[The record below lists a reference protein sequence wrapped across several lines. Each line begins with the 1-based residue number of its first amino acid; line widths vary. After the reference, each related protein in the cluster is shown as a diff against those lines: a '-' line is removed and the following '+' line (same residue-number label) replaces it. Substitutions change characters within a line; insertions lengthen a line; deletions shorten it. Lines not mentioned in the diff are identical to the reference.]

1 MRTPKY
7 KPPFQCILQQQQRL
21 EKLGWHNE
29 NPKKTSFVKLLDLGA
44 IAARFSGALTDGL
57 EGRGRGVQS
66 GGITSIT
73 SHVVV
78 GIHVIQGQSFFGCS
92 RGSRRCLPSHGP
104 CRSLKV
110 EHKLMKKPSTQKS
123 LPLKP
128 KGLGKKQKLKQRSSQ
143 GRKKDTNLGHGVFS
157 QFLGAGPQLL
167 ATDARVEGDG
177 GSLLEKKQ

>member
-1 MRTPKY
+1 M
-7 KPPFQCILQQQQRL
+7 
-21 EKLGWHNE
+21 GWHNE
-29 NPKKTSFVKLLDLGA
+29 NPKKTSCVKLLDLGA
-44 IAARFSGALTDGL
+44 ISARFSGALTDRL

-66 GGITSIT
+66 GGITGVT
-73 SHVVV
+73 GHVVV
-78 GIHVIQGQSFFGCS
+78 GVHVNQGQSFFGCS
-92 RGSRRCLPSHGP
+92 RGSRRGLPSHSP
-104 CRSLKV
+104 CRSLKG
-110 EHKLMKKPSTQKS
+110 EHKLMKKPSTQRS

-143 GRKKDTNLGHGVFS
+143 GRKKDTNLGHDVFS

>member
-1 MRTPKY
+1 MYFTTRTTP
-7 KPPFQCILQQQQRL
+7 Q
-21 EKLGWHNE
+21 KLGWHNE
-29 NPKKTSFVKLLDLGA
+29 NPKKDNFVKLWDLGA
-44 IAARFSGALTDGL
+44 ISARFSGALTAWL

-66 GGITSIT
+66 GGITSVT
-73 SHVVV
+73 GHVVV
-78 GIHVIQGQSFFGCS
+78 GVHVNQGQSFFGCS

-128 KGLGKKQKLKQRSSQ
+128 KGLGKKRRLKQRSSQ